1 MSNTTHETLLPE
13 VTFITLILSLNTS
26 ALVHLGQIADPS
38 TNEKAQNL
46 PIAKHTIDT
55 IALLQDKTK
64 GNLTEEEAKL
74 LEHILYELRMMY
86 VRCCQQAQ
94 G

>member
-1 MSNTTHETLLPE
+1 MSNTMHETLLPE
-13 VTFITLILSLNTS
+13 VNFITLILSLNTS

-38 TNEKAQNL
+38 TNEKLQNL

-86 VRCCQQAQ
+86 VRCCQQV
-94 G
+94 